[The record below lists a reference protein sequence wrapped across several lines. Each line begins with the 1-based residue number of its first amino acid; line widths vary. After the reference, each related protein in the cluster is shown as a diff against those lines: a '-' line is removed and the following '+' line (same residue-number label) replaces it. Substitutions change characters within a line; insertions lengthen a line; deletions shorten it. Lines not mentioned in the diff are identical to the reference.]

1 MDYVYG
7 TSFMCLDS
15 GKSNKGV
22 LEYVY
27 SDHCK
32 DLNKRISI
40 IGYVCTLNICVIS
53 WKAQLQSLVLSC
65 TEAKYIAITKFVKED
80 IWSKEL
86 YGKLDDRIRVI
97 IVFYDK

>member
-53 WKAQLQSLVLSC
+53 WKAQLQSLVLRQNILRLLNSLRKMFGQRNY
-65 TEAKYIAITKFVKED
+65 TENSMTE
-80 IWSKEL
+80 
-86 YGKLDDRIRVI
+86 
-97 IVFYDK
+97 